1 MPLISGR
8 DSMGLELERSPY
20 EAWQITNCEEALGT
34 HRKKS
39 TKKKKL
45 SKATEERQERARK
58 TIAKTMGLE

>member
-20 EAWQITNCEEALGT
+20 EVWHVTNCEEALGT

-39 TKKKKL
+39 TKK
-45 SKATEERQERARK
+45 EEAE
-58 TIAKTMGLE
+58 